1 MIPLGISNIISDIL
15 LIISFIIFIGS
26 KGAIPKW
33 PYILPIVVLELHV
46 IWMFYVL
53 VDNNDV
59 SKKLTFYSSVI
70 LSFSVLFT
78 SSICFLLYG
87 SNIYIAIIAC
97 INFIAGIIFGIGS
110 KVRKLEIRKEKYK
123 YVVICMN
130 KGYEDIYLWK
140 RSYLSKLN
148 GSLDKMYKTFLTEK
162 EKHKIGSSLFELAYY
177 DICKQNKKDGFK
189 VILDTYKTITIYP
202 SLRDRYYKGRG
213 HYYFDNFDF
222 KTDPYYLFFAT
233 YLSDVHLAEHYAPV
247 SLPTKYS
254 SIDVPIVGAKFP
266 IKDKLYNYNMRWY
279 ANIKGNIK
287 SSFGENY
294 DENQIKNKFSN
305 YDKLSDTII
314 NCCGY
319 SAIYND
325 KMFSNYMN
333 GSQSF
338 SDNDYQYIINEA
350 SSIMPADRN
359 GVIVFVDNDEKH
371 EIYNNHYKPLRD
383 YFNQSGYRISIVEN
397 FEDSNC
403 KEQRYPIIV
412 IDIVSS
418 TENAKQIYKTIM
430 SQVHDNYPYMVYI
443 SFLSEKKEQ
452 SDAEKTF
459 IKDMKEI
466 VLSNEYGARKYYEH
480 IEDIDYLDVALEIFN
495 NKAQIIDTQKRY
507 EKAIRIAT
515 DYPLGYKQLYDDI
528 EIDDDEIVDDIIANE
543 DEIMKQH
550 RIHSHL
556 QLAEIQNIN
565 AAKALASDFPLA
577 FKHYYK
583 SLSVNDIN
591 ADNAQEI
598 IMKRAKFY
606 GYELKTR
613 DKLLGELTG
622 LLLAH
627 SENKLMK
634 KLNGLVSANKAA
646 FDYYYPLI
654 DIRSIDWQTATSII
668 NDESILYG
676 YTIEQKTEWKGWE
689 ESTFKV
695 PYKFIFP
702 YYPKDRIPE
711 NDLNNNDDI
720 SLYYAE
726 HGNQRLVWNFKDGKE
741 GARRFLEEEISR
753 MLTSKFEK
761 QDFKWLTFVCLPA
774 STRMTN
780 ALRYQAF
787 SESICK
793 RLGMRNGFD
802 HIKITKE
809 KTPSHLGGE
818 DKAEFSFDKDFFNNA
833 NVILFDDIVTKG
845 DTMKNFISIMKKHNA
860 RVMCCMSI
868 GKTV

>member
-1 MIPLGISNIISDIL
+1 
-15 LIISFIIFIGS
+15 
-26 KGAIPKW
+26 
-33 PYILPIVVLELHV
+33 
-46 IWMFYVL
+46 
-53 VDNNDV
+53 
-59 SKKLTFYSSVI
+59 
-70 LSFSVLFT
+70 
-78 SSICFLLYG
+78 
-87 SNIYIAIIAC
+87 
-97 INFIAGIIFGIGS
+97 
-110 KVRKLEIRKEKYK
+110 
-123 YVVICMN
+123 
-130 KGYEDIYLWK
+130 
-140 RSYLSKLN
+140 
-148 GSLDKMYKTFLTEK
+148 
-162 EKHKIGSSLFELAYY
+162 
-177 DICKQNKKDGFK
+177 
-189 VILDTYKTITIYP
+189 
-202 SLRDRYYKGRG
+202 
-213 HYYFDNFDF
+213 
-222 KTDPYYLFFAT
+222 
-233 YLSDVHLAEHYAPV
+233 
-247 SLPTKYS
+247 
-254 SIDVPIVGAKFP
+254 
-266 IKDKLYNYNMRWY
+266 
-279 ANIKGNIK
+279 
-287 SSFGENY
+287 
-294 DENQIKNKFSN
+294 
-305 YDKLSDTII
+305 
-314 NCCGY
+314 
-319 SAIYND
+319 
-325 KMFSNYMN
+325 
-333 GSQSF
+333 
-338 SDNDYQYIINEA
+338 
-350 SSIMPADRN
+350 
-359 GVIVFVDNDEKH
+359 
-371 EIYNNHYKPLRD
+371 
-383 YFNQSGYRISIVEN
+383 
-397 FEDSNC
+397 
-403 KEQRYPIIV
+403 
-412 IDIVSS
+412 
-418 TENAKQIYKTIM
+418 M

-459 IKDMKEI
+459 IKDMKEF
-466 VLSNEYGARKYYEH
+466 VLSNEYGARKYYER
-480 IEDIDYLDVALEIFN
+480 IEDVDYLDIALEIFN

-543 DEIMKQH
+543 EEIMKQH

-556 QLAEIQNIN
+556 QLAETQNIN
-565 AAKALASDFPLA
+565 AAKALAGDFPLA

-634 KLNGLVSANKAA
+634 KLNGLVSANRAA

-668 NDESILYG
+668 DDESILYG
-676 YTIEQKTEWKGWE
+676 YTIEQKTDWKGWE

-845 DTMKNFISIMKKHNA
+845 ETMKNFISIMKKHNA